1 MIEQPHVKWFFL
13 QQFDTELDFTN
24 RIRCSVYSVY
34 ACMMWSLYLFS
45 PVFQR
50 QGSEQSH
57 DSLLIINCESGHLDG
72 DLIAC
77 ARYKVSDERA
87 RLSGMNRGL
96 GSTHVLFVIHL
107 PRQSASSSFIGFQ
120 GEPWISAHIDEL
132 RPRDRNNFDPIC
144 AMGRKI
150 SQLFLGRSL
159 YLSRKKKLNE
169 KVCSHQGND
178 IVSSM
183 EAESSSIGEKGVLGF
198 VSEQDTE
205 LGAANMQDDDD
216 DDDDEEMATS
226 TEKSDQESDS
236 SELEEAGGTDG
247 DLTVSKVE
255 LSVHEDEEEE
265 EKGEEVEE
273 GEGIEL
279 TLQEEEEAEE
289 DAAWDERKSEE
300 SEEKAASQTSEGMQV
315 DPSPSTLE
323 EAGGADGELS
333 VSMVELSLEEE
344 GEGEGE
350 GGERMDVADQTLQEE
365 KDQEEDEDASW
376 VHDIPPQ
383 YLRLH
388 ECIQAAVS
396 RHQSSSSV
404 KERATELVGILVD
417 LIPINPKELSKA

>member
-1 MIEQPHVKWFFL
+1 M
-13 QQFDTELDFTN
+13 
-24 RIRCSVYSVY
+24 
-34 ACMMWSLYLFS
+34 
-45 PVFQR
+45 
-50 QGSEQSH
+50 
-57 DSLLIINCESGHLDG
+57 DG

-150 SQLFLGRSL
+150 SQLFLGKSL

-169 KVCSHQGND
+169 KVCSHQEKDAVG
-178 IVSSM
+178 SM

-216 DDDDEEMATS
+216 DEEEMATS
-226 TEKSDQESDS
+226 TEKRSQESDS
-236 SELEEAGGTDG
+236 SE
-247 DLTVSKVE
+247 
-255 LSVHEDEEEE
+255 DE
-265 EKGEEVEE
+265 GM
-273 GEGIEL
+273 
-279 TLQEEEEAEE
+279 
-289 DAAWDERKSEE
+289 S
-300 SEEKAASQTSEGMQV
+300 SSFEEKAASQTSEGMQV

-344 GEGEGE
+344 GKGEGE
-350 GGERMDVADQTLQEE
+350 GGERMDMADQTLQEE
-365 KDQEEDEDASW
+365 KDKEEDEDASW

-417 LIPINPKELSKA
+417 LIPRNPKELSKAYIRMYRYVHA